1 MMDWSISSRAT
12 IRRFFHT
19 GFTAADIA
27 EYLISYDANQPAGD
41 IRQRMADH
49 DFDVVGLRDDGFV
62 VGYVCREDLTGGACS
77 DHLRYFGSDQIT
89 AAEVPLRETLI
100 RLGEQPVL
108 FVTSLGAV
116 GGIITRADLQKPPV
130 RMWLFGLI
138 TLIEHALGV
147 MLRARYPDDSWRQHL
162 SETRL
167 QRAERFQAERRR
179 RNESLDLVNCLALAD
194 KGQVL
199 FKDADVRAQLGM
211 ESRSA
216 AKEAVRNM
224 EQLRNSLA
232 HAHDIVTG
240 SWQTI
245 VNLSGRVDTVLGLY
259 EASAWSG
266 DST

>member
-1 MMDWSISSRAT
+1 MDWSISSRAT

-41 IRQRMADH
+41 VRQRMVDH

-62 VGYVCREDLTGGACS
+62 VGYVCREDLAGGPCS
-77 DHLRYFGSDQIT
+77 DHLRYFGSDQVT
-89 AAEVPLRETLI
+89 AAETPLRETLI
-100 RLGEQPVL
+100 SLGEQPFL

-116 GGIITRADLQKPPV
+116 GGIITRADLQKPSV

-147 MLRARYPDDSWRQHL
+147 MIRARYPEDSWRRHL
-162 SETRL
+162 SEARL
-167 QRAERFQAERRR
+167 QRAERFQAERQR
-179 RNESLDLVNCLALAD
+179 RNESLDLVSCLALAD

-199 FKDADVRAQLGM
+199 FKDAEVRAQLGM

-245 VNLSGRVDTVLGLY
+245 VNLSGHVDEVLGLY
-259 EASAWSG
+259 EASAWRG
-266 DST
+266 DAA